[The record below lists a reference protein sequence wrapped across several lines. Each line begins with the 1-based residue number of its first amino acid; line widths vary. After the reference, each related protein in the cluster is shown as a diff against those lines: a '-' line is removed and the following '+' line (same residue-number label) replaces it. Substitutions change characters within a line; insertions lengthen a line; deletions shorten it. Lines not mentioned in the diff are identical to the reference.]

1 MILDLHPQIRIEKL
15 TVGAEQAPLLVIDNF
30 VAEPER
36 LVRRAASRN
45 YTVFSRYYPGVRSE
59 APLAYQQLFAK
70 LQPLLFDYFGLR
82 GSGFRFAMCHYSL
95 VTTPGGRLEFLQRI
109 PHIDSVEPNGL
120 ASVHYLFQGNLG
132 GTAFYRHRKTGFE
145 SIDAARRETYFQTL
159 ETEKASA
166 DSPEAAYINGDTPL
180 FEQTASVDGV
190 FNRLVLYRRNL
201 LHSGSIPEDFTP
213 DPDPRTGRLSI
224 NTFIDVVP

>member
-1 MILDLHPQIRIEKL
+1 MAIDLIIRNAHILDGTGAPAFEGDVEVEEGRIRA
-15 TVGAEQAPLLVIDNF
+15 VGSA
-30 VAEPER
+30 
-36 LVRRAASRN
+36 
-45 YTVFSRYYPGVRSE
+45 TGG
-59 APLAYQQLFAK
+59 AK
-70 LQPLLFDYFGLR
+70 
-82 GSGFRFAMCHYSL
+82 
-95 VTTPGGRLEFLQRI
+95 TE
-109 PHIDSVEPNGL
+109 
-120 ASVHYLFQGNLG
+120 
-132 GTAFYRHRKTGFE
+132 
-145 SIDAARRETYFQTL
+145 IDAARRETYFQTL